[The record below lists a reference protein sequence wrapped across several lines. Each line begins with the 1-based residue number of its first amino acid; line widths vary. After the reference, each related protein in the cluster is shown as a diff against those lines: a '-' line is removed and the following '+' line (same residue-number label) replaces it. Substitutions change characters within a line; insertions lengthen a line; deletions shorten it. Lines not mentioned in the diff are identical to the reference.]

1 MAPAFSQPRSAY
13 VIGAKSFTEQYILA
27 ELITDE
33 LEERNLSATRR
44 SGLGSAVIFRALASG
59 EIDAYVDYSGTIWT
73 TQMGRTDNP
82 GRDAVLA
89 EMGRWV
95 KERYGIVSLGSLGFE
110 NAYALAMR
118 RSRAQSLGV
127 RTIEDLARVAPRLTI
142 GGDFEFFSRPEWSAA
157 RDAYGLSFAAQREY
171 QSTFMY
177 RAVADGSVDVISA
190 FSSDGRITAFDLVT
204 LADPRRAIPPYD
216 AVLLVSPRRA
226 RDQRFLAALRPF
238 VGAIPVERMRDASL
252 GVDRETEK
260 RSVGE
265 AAATLAQTTGLDD
278 AS

>member
-1 MAPAFSQPRSAY
+1 
-13 VIGAKSFTEQYILA
+13 
-27 ELITDE
+27 
-33 LEERNLSATRR
+33 
-44 SGLGSAVIFRALASG
+44 VIFRALASG